1 MRAFARNAS
10 SRDEE
15 DPESPTASV
24 SGPNTPV
31 DYSGTTTSGL
41 KGRPTARFS
50 SIELIQRDFS
60 NETPETKCLRQRQ
73 LVSIA
78 ELRMEMAS
86 LASLHA
92 KAARHYKRRYYILM
106 LPSIFLSIA
115 ITAFVGLAAPA
126 GCSSGWWRKITISI
140 MSGINALITALL
152 AFLKYPQKLDAHD
165 QARLRFTQLDQ
176 DHRFMLA
183 PLATLRVHAY

>member
-1 MRAFARNAS
+1 MSAAFRPSLVTRLTMRAFARNAS
-10 SRDEE
+10 SREDFKDEE

-31 DYSGTTTSGL
+31 DYSGTTASGL

-78 ELRMEMAS
+78 ELRMFALRCPS
-86 LASLHA
+86 RRRNAV
-92 KAARHYKRRYYILM
+92 AATSPQLTHNAQAHRRSYEAVPCDEGERHGSDAG
-106 LPSIFLSIA
+106 LP
-115 ITAFVGLAAPA
+115 
-126 GCSSGWWRKITISI
+126 
-140 MSGINALITALL
+140 
-152 AFLKYPQKLDAHD
+152 
-165 QARLRFTQLDQ
+165 
-176 DHRFMLA
+176 
-183 PLATLRVHAY
+183 LRVPKKDSEGV